1 MRAAW
6 ARQSPARTAFFQAS
20 GRPAS
25 GIRHSA
31 DEASMDG
38 YIRSEREEFFEQ
50 LCMSVDAD
58 EAHEQEAIE
67 YFENQFDQA
76 DFDPAQWLD
85 IALYYSPAVARG
97 IVEMVTPDD
106 KARSNIAEVIA
117 DNLDISYGEDDCQ
130 QFAETIEFALNNGVP
145 VDLDLVLDGCQ
156 RAIDDLDTWADEET
170 KAPLLRL
177 REELLRQQGEH

>member
-1 MRAAW
+1 
-6 ARQSPARTAFFQAS
+6 
-20 GRPAS
+20 
-25 GIRHSA
+25 
-31 DEASMDG
+31 MDG

-50 LCMSVDAD
+50 LCISVDAD

-67 YFENQFDQA
+67 YFESQFDQA

-117 DNLDISYGEDDCQ
+117 DNLDISYGEDECQ

-145 VDLDLVLDGCQ
+145 VDLDVVLDGCQ

>member
-6 ARQSPARTAFFQAS
+6 TDKHPPHCFFQ
-20 GRPAS
+20 AS

-31 DEASMDG
+31 DEVSMDG

-67 YFENQFDQA
+67 FFENQFDQS

-97 IVEMVTPDD
+97 IVDMVTPDD

-117 DNLDISYGEDDCQ
+117 DNLDISYSEEDCQ

-156 RAIDDLDTWADEET
+156 RAIDDLDTWADDDT
-170 KAPLLRL
+170 KAPILRL
-177 REELLRQQGEH
+177 REEILRQQGEGEE